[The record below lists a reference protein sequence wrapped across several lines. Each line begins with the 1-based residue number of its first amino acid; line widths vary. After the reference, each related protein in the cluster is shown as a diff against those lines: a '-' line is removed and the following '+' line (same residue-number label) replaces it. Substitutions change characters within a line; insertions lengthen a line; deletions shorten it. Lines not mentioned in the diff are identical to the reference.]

1 MKSILLEFIYV
12 CSFVITTSSSITSL
26 CLLSLGSAELAGF
39 EGGGGSVLNVLLRAD
54 SDHITG
60 NSYELLANSNVS
72 LSDQNS
78 SVMHGVSE
86 LSLGNESLESSFH
99 ELGKSQ
105 TQYVIQLSLGLLQK
119 AESDHSSDKGI
130 TYKQT
135 NIILY

>member
-1 MKSILLEFIYV
+1 MKSIFIGSYYV
-12 CSFVITTSSSITSL
+12 CSFVITTSSAVTSL

-54 SDHITG
+54 SDHITWD
-60 NSYELLANSNVS
+60 SYELLANSNVS

-86 LSLGNESLESSFH
+86 LSLGNESLKSSFH

-105 TQYVIQLSLGLLQK
+105 TQYVIQLSFGLLQK

-130 TYKQT
+130 T
-135 NIILY
+135 